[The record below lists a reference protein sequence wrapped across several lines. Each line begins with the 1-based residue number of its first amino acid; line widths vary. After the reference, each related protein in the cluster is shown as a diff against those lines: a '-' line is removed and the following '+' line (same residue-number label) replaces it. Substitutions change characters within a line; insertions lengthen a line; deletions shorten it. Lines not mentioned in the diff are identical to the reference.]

1 MKQSVHLT
9 WIGLYQTIISMLSR
23 KQFFR
28 TTGQIEAPVRPG
40 RHNTG
45 FAVEYSDRVRYKS
58 SMKCRLPVIFL
69 FASLATPAAW
79 PSDADLAASAAAV
92 AQGSMIVD
100 THIDVPYRLQ
110 EGWVDV
116 TRGTDEGDFDY
127 DRARLGGLNLPFMS
141 IYTPAELEAEGGS
154 FELANQ
160 LIDNVEALVG
170 RTPEKFVLVTST
182 GEAEQARK
190 QGLIGLAM
198 GMENGSPIE
207 GDLENLQF
215 FFDRGIRYITLTH
228 SLGNHISDS
237 SFDEER
243 QWSGLS
249 PFGREVVRE
258 MNRQGIMVDISHV
271 SDEAFYQVLEIT
283 KAPVIA
289 SHSSARH
296 FTPGWERNMSDEMI
310 RALAENGGV
319 IQINFGSPFVTDE
332 AHQWFEAMKK
342 KRSAYLEENGFDE
355 HGDEADKFQEA
366 YREEHP
372 FPYAKLSDLADH
384 FDHVVGLV
392 GIEHLGIGSDF
403 DGVGDSLP
411 EGIKDVSFYPA
422 LIEELMKREYTVEN
436 IQAILGGNLM
446 RVWRAVEDHAK
457 ARAESPG
464 A

>member
-1 MKQSVHLT
+1 
-9 WIGLYQTIISMLSR
+9 
-23 KQFFR
+23 
-28 TTGQIEAPVRPG
+28 
-40 RHNTG
+40 
-45 FAVEYSDRVRYKS
+45 
-58 SMKCRLPVIFL
+58 
-69 FASLATPAAW
+69 
-79 PSDADLAASAAAV
+79 
-92 AQGSMIVD
+92 MIVD

-170 RTPEKFVLVTST
+170 RAPEKFVLVTST

-215 FFDRGIRYITLTH
+215 FFDRGIRYITLAH

-289 SHSSARH
+289 SQGRWPKTAASS
-296 FTPGWERNMSDEMI
+296 
-310 RALAENGGV
+310 
-319 IQINFGSPFVTDE
+319 
-332 AHQWFEAMKK
+332 
-342 KRSAYLEENGFDE
+342 RSILV
-355 HGDEADKFQEA
+355 
-366 YREEHP
+366 R
-372 FPYAKLSDLADH
+372 LS
-384 FDHVVGLV
+384 
-392 GIEHLGIGSDF
+392 
-403 DGVGDSLP
+403 
-411 EGIKDVSFYPA
+411 
-422 LIEELMKREYTVEN
+422 
-436 IQAILGGNLM
+436 
-446 RVWRAVEDHAK
+446 
-457 ARAESPG
+457 
-464 A
+464 